1 MNSELSPTALALQ
14 DWGRPALL
22 RQIRVGSEPPYLTSA
37 VDHEVTVIPQTLRI
51 NQFDALASLQDE
63 TRCFLVSAAEL
74 PPDHTWTDSQ
84 LILDGQPYRI
94 TTAENS
100 GSTGWTLIETRLLT
114 PLPAA

>member
-1 MNSELSPTALALQ
+1 MKTELSPTALALQ

-37 VDHEVTVIPQTLRI
+37 VDREVTVIPQTLRI

-74 PPDHTWTDSQ
+74 PPDHTWSDSQ
-84 LILDGQPYRI
+84 LILDGQPHRI

-100 GSTGWTLIETRLLT
+100 ESTGWILIETQLLT

>member
-22 RQIRVGSEPPYLTSA
+22 RQSRVDSEPPFLAST
-37 VDHEVTVIPQTLRI
+37 VDREVVVIPQTLRI
-51 NQFDALASLQDE
+51 NQVDALASLQDE
-63 TRCFLVSAAEL
+63 TRCFLLSTADL
-74 PPDHTWTDSQ
+74 PPDHIWSDSQ
-84 LILDGQPYRI
+84 LILDGQPHRI

-100 GSTGWTLIETRLLT
+100 ESTGWILIETRLLT

>member
-22 RQIRVGSEPPYLTSA
+22 RQTRVHPDPPHLIST
-37 VDHEVTVIPQTLRI
+37 VERDVTVIPQTLRI
-51 NQFDALASLQDE
+51 NQVDALASLQDE
-63 TRCFLVSAAEL
+63 TRCFLLSATDL

-100 GSTGWTLIETRLLT
+100 ESTGWILIETRLLT